1 MKNICSILRKM
12 AGLNFILFSLL
23 FLMPSN
29 GSAALSADSVYT
41 VVDRAPKFNGQ
52 PSRTQKFIEQQLIY
66 PDEAWQRGLEGVVHV
81 SFIITNEGRLMHPRI
96 ESGVD
101 PLLDI
106 EALRVVEL
114 MTDWKPAKK
123 DGKMVHARVSVPVVF
138 SLTPEEKDFI
148 STMQRMGL
156 DQKLP
161 LFVIDNKK
169 VRSRIHLPSY
179 NVESI
184 RVLKG
189 QSAIDQFGEEGE
201 NGVVLITTKR
211 GTPPVK

>member
-1 MKNICSILRKM
+1 M
-12 AGLNFILFSLL
+12 AGLNLILLG
-23 FLMPSN
+23 LMVFMPTNS
-29 GSAALSADSVYT
+29 SAALPSDSVYS
-41 VVDRAPKFNGQ
+41 VVDRVPKFNGQ

-66 PDEAWQRGLEGVVHV
+66 PDEAWQQGIEGVVKV
-81 SFIITNEGRLMHPRI
+81 SFIVTKEGRLMDAAI

-101 PLLDI
+101 PLLDM
-106 EALRVVEL
+106 EALRVVE
-114 MTDWKPAKK
+114 MMADWKPARKN
-123 DGKMVHARVSVPVVF
+123 GEMVHSRVSLPVVF
-138 SLTPEEKDFI
+138 SLSPEEKDFI

-156 DQKLP
+156 DKKPP

-169 VRSRIHLPSY
+169 VQSRIHLPSY

-211 GTPPVK
+211 GTPPVR